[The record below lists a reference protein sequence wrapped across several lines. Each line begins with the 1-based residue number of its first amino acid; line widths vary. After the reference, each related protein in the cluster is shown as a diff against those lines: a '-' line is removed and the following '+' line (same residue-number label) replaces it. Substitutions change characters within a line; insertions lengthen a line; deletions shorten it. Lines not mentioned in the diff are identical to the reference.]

1 MSAAAD
7 LRRAR
12 AGTAATLASL
22 DAQLLALMAAAEGSN
37 ADDEHDPEGATLAF
51 ERQQLVAVRD
61 QTRERLRALDAAL
74 LRVDSA
80 DWGRCERC
88 AEPIGEERLTAR
100 PSTTRCVRCAALA

>member
-7 LRRAR
+7 RRRAR
-12 AGTAATLASL
+12 AGTPATPLASL
-22 DAQLLALMAAAEGSN
+22 DAQLLALGAAAEGP
-37 ADDEHDPEGATLAF
+37 ADDEHDPEGAALAF

-61 QTRERLRALDAAL
+61 RRGSGCSRSTRSCCGG
-74 LRVDSA
+74 SA

-100 PSTTRCVRCAALA
+100 PSPTRRVRCAALA